1 MSVKPVLFFG
11 YGNPSR
17 GDDAIGPLIIDAL
30 LMQNR
35 FTRVQERFDALTD
48 FQCQIE
54 HTLDIHQ
61 RMHIVF
67 IDAQIDL
74 KQPFLYRKISA
85 LQDNT
90 YTTHS
95 MSPQAL
101 LQVYRQIYNMDE
113 PDSYLLTIDAHEF
126 KLGTSV
132 SQRSK
137 YGMEQA
143 LDFIQ
148 HKVLV

>member
-1 MSVKPVLFFG
+1 
-11 YGNPSR
+11 
-17 GDDAIGPLIIDAL
+17 
-30 LMQNR
+30 
-35 FTRVQERFDALTD
+35 
-48 FQCQIE
+48 
-54 HTLDIHQ
+54 
-61 RMHIVF
+61 MHIVF

-101 LQVYRQIYNMDE
+101 LQVYRQIYNMNE
-113 PDSYLLTIDAHEF
+113 PDSYLLTIDADEF
-126 KLGTSV
+126 ELGTSV

-137 YGMEQA
+137 YGIEQA